1 MAANDAELKIT
12 ASLDDRIIRAIEKL
26 SGQVKELG
34 EDAKKAFDKTEAA
47 AKEAEAAVTDTGTA
61 AKKTTSEIKK
71 ISEEGG
77 RGFSD
82 FKDKIKDVAAGLV
95 GISTA
100 VAIFKQSLTD
110 AITTSAEV
118 DVINARIRNFTGSAG
133 EAFNQ
138 LTEDL
143 RTLSLANK
151 DFVKD
156 QEVSQ
161 AALILLKEGFSTTST
176 VVYDVAEAL
185 DFARVN
191 GVSLV
196 DATRLLNEANKSLG
210 DGTKNSLELFSRLN
224 LLFAKGFDNANGLAG
239 ALAALS
245 NTARQSGLSL
255 DDATVSLATLAETTS
270 AGEALR
276 SLETILKTLQARAG
290 EVDAFFAATGQRFDE
305 TTVKTV
311 GLRNTLVA
319 LLDGIAASGG
329 DAQTELKKLLG
340 SQDAVNSVLALAS
353 KEGAA
358 YGRIV
363 GELSRAYSKLN
374 SDTNAV
380 REASGGLLNFFATQG
395 TDVIDNYAG
404 AYRNLD
410 GTTLDLIKRSEQ
422 FRRANADGA
431 KSVNIVSGEIEKGAR
446 VFRNAEE
453 TLGGATFK
461 AATDGVLALGK
472 ATKFTEDDVQRWID
486 AISGVKT
493 DADLER
499 VNKQIQLLINQARAF
514 GEAGIEGFQGEEL
527 QARLAEIAEFELI
540 LIEQVKDE
548 RKKAEEEVLA
558 DKRKKAEDAA
568 AVEAR
573 ENEKLRLQKQ
583 QIDKEEFDR
592 RIRQA
597 QDLNALSS
605 QLLNE
610 SLTRGSAFF
619 TDLQNQ
625 IKPLAAEIQLYE
637 GLIAN
642 NLLSDEDLAGING
655 RIQTLRAGIEQLTV
669 TSVQSG
675 EALRAGFAETINNE
689 VKDSLNAFQQ
699 GVTLAQSITS
709 GFTNSIAGLFND
721 LVLGSKSAKE
731 AFGNFIKSLIS
742 AVVQAINQI
751 IAMKIALSIIG
762 FATSAATSTANTLG
776 NATTSFNAGASA
788 NFDFKAKGGVIPG
801 SMGTP
806 ANLPVNAYAD
816 GGVARGPQVAIFGEG
831 KGAEAFVPLPGPNR
845 GIPVEFKSMPSGGN
859 ITINY
864 NPSIQALDGQSTKE
878 VLLREARIIGDIIA
892 SEISTGSNRAL
903 TDVVRSRSSRV

>member
-12 ASLDDRIIRAIEKL
+12 ASLDDQVTAAVKKL
-26 SGQVKELG
+26 VDEVRDFAKE
-34 EDAKKAFDKTEAA
+34 AKKAFDGIGDSIEK
-47 AKEAEAAVTDTGTA
+47 AKANLEKTGTE
-61 AKKTTSEIKK
+61 AKKTKEDVKK
-71 ISEEGG
+71 VGDEGAK
-77 RGFSD
+77 GFD
-82 FKDKIKDVAAGLV
+82 KLDDKIKGVTLSFVSFG
-95 GISTA
+95 TA
-100 VAIFKQSLTD
+100 VAVLRQSLLDTLTV
-110 AITTSAEV
+110 AEEV
-118 DVINARIRNFTGSAG
+118 DVINARIKNLADVSG
-133 EAFNQ
+133 EAFTQ
-138 LTEDL
+138 LSEDL
-143 RTLSLANK
+143 RTFSLANK
-151 DFVKD
+151 TLVKD
-156 QEVSQ
+156 QEVSL
-161 AALILLKEGFSTTST
+161 AALKLLKEGFSTTDT
-176 VVYDVAEAL
+176 VLVDLAESFN
-185 DFARVN
+185 FARLT
-191 GVSLV
+191 GASLT
-196 DATRLLNEANKSLG
+196 DATNLLTEANKALG
-210 DGTKNSLELFSRLN
+210 DGTNNSVEIFSRLN
-224 LLFAKGFDNANGLAG
+224 LLFKKDFDNANALSG

-290 EVDAFFAATGQRFDE
+290 EVDSFFAATGKRFDE
-305 TTVKTV
+305 TTVKTA

-329 DAQTELKKLLG
+329 DAQTELKKLFG
-340 SQDAVNSVLALAS
+340 SQDAVNSVLALGS
-353 KEGAA
+353 KEGKA
-358 YGRIV
+358 YV
-363 GELSRAYSKLN
+363 ESVKALSSSLR
-374 SDTNAV
+374 
-380 REASGGLLNFFATQG
+380 
-395 TDVIDNYAG
+395 
-404 AYRNLD
+404 
-410 GTTLDLIKRSEQ
+410 TL
-422 FRRANADGA
+422 NADTDTVKAASKGL
-431 KSVNIVSGEIEKGAR
+431 VNFVATDFLDVFDNVGVVIRGVDGSTEDLARRIIQLRKANEEGAR
-446 VFRNAEE
+446 SVTISTKDIADAIGGI
-453 TLGGATFK
+453 GGAAAELGKVALPQLAEGIDEVGK
-461 AATDGVLALGK
+461 AAKVSVA
-472 ATKFTEDDVQRWID
+472 DVD
-486 AISGVKT
+486 AWFSTISGQEV
-493 DADLER
+493 DADLQR
-499 VNKQIQLLINQARAF
+499 INKQIETLIIRANAF

-527 QARLAEIAEFELI
+527 QARLAEIAAFEQLLI
-540 LIEQVKDE
+540 DE
-548 RKKAEEEVLA
+548 LFLDRKKKEEELLADKSRKAEE
-558 DKRKKAEDAA
+558 AA
-568 AVEAR
+568 AIEAR

-597 QDLNALSS
+597 QELNALSS

-619 TDLQNQ
+619 ADLQNQ

-721 LVLGSKSAKE
+721 LVLGSKNAKE

-762 FATSAATSTANTLG
+762 FVTGAASTAGAVDVSSSAAN
-776 NATTSFNAGASA
+776 ASA
-788 NFDFKAKGGVIPG
+788 SSAGVFAAKGGVVAG
-801 SMGTP
+801 SMGRP
-806 ANLPVNAYAD
+806 AGLPVNAYAQ
-816 GGVARGPQVAIFGEG
+816 GGVARSPQVAIFGEG

-859 ITINY
+859 IVVNFSPNI
-864 NPSIQALDGQSTKE
+864 SALDGAS
-878 VLLREARIIGDIIA
+878 VRDLLVREGKVIGDIVA
-892 SEISTGSNRAL
+892 SEIATGSNRGL
-903 TDVVRSRSSRV
+903 TDIVRGRA